1 MPRFRILYLAAE
13 RGEAFRARPLG
24 KPPYVLR
31 RSHYE
36 DGPEVSADSPY
47 ALWSELRKQRE
58 SDVPD
63 AQRPVD
69 VGDVLEAGDQLLL
82 CNYSGFDAAEW
93 HEAAAAR
100 DTPGNR
106 SNVPA
111 AVSGASEVDA

>member
-36 DGPEVSADSPY
+36 DGPEVSAHSPY
-47 ALWSELRKQRE
+47 ALWCELRTQRE

-69 VGDVLEAGDQLLL
+69 VGDVLEAGEQLLL
-82 CNYSGFDAAEW
+82 CNFSGFDAAEW
-93 HEAAAAR
+93 REAATTR
-100 DTPGNR
+100 DTAGNR
-106 SNVPA
+106 SDVRA
-111 AVSGASEVDA
+111 AASDASEVDA